1 MSNFEGQIIVTVQ
14 NQGPQQDFDAASI
27 SSSVKELLS
36 KAGELMAYADGP
48 AMAPIASFRAEYYNS
63 ECVNAA
69 VAKLDGLVI
78 GVSHHPFSVAC
89 ILLTHS
95 VLYAESDSLRA

>member
-1 MSNFEGQIIVTVQ
+1 
-14 NQGPQQDFDAASI
+14 
-27 SSSVKELLS
+27 
-36 KAGELMAYADGP
+36 MAYANGP

-78 GVSHHPFSVAC
+78 GVSHQLISAAC

-95 VLYAESDSLRA
+95 VLCAESVSL